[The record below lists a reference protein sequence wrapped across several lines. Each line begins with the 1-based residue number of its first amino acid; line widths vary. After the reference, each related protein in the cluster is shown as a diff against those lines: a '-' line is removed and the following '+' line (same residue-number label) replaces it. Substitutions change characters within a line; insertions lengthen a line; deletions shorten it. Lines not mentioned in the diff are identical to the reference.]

1 MRIGINGSG
10 LLARPDLATIV
21 GDITAME
28 AAGFD
33 TYWLAQT
40 GLVDALTALAAAG
53 PTTSTIT
60 LGTAVIPTWP
70 RHPQALAAQALTT
83 QAATNGRTVLGIG
96 LGHQMSV
103 EGNWRMT
110 WEKPIRHML
119 DYLDVLQPLLEQGQ
133 ADVTGDVW
141 SFFGEYARPTEQPPS
156 VMLAALGDQM
166 LKIAG
171 RRTDGTILWC
181 VGPKTLEQQIVPKI
195 NDAAADADRPTPS
208 VVCSLPVWVTDD
220 PDTAR
225 AIVAKTLTIYGQLP
239 SYRAMLDI
247 EGVEGPADIS
257 LIGSAEQVAEGVAEI
272 ASSGATD
279 FTAVI
284 PTPDPDE
291 RAATVAALAAANA
304 DV

>member
-10 LLARPDLATIV
+10 LLARPDIPTIT
-21 GDITAME
+21 GDIAAME
-28 AAGFD
+28 AKGFD
-33 TYWLAQT
+33 SYWLAQT
-40 GLVDALTALAAAG
+40 GLVDALTALAVAG
-53 PTTSTIT
+53 ESTSSIT

-83 QAATNGRTVLGIG
+83 QAATGGRTVLGIG
-96 LGHQMSV
+96 LGHEVAV
-103 EGNWRMT
+103 EGSWRMK

-119 DYLDVLQPLLEQGQ
+119 DYLDVLQPLLEEGN
-133 ADVTGDVW
+133 ADHTGEVW
-141 SFFGEYARPTEQPPS
+141 SFLGEYARPTTEAPS

-171 RRTDGTILWC
+171 KRTDGTILWC

-195 NDAAADADRPTPS
+195 NEAAASADRPKPS

-220 PDTAR
+220 AEAAR
-225 AIVAKTLTIYGQLP
+225 AMVAKTLTIYGQLP

-257 LIGSAEQVAEGVAEI
+257 LIGTAEQVVEGVATI
-272 ASSGATD
+272 AASGATD

-291 RAATVAALAAANA
+291 RAATIDALAGA
-304 DV
+304 V